1 MYFFII
7 LNINF
12 EKISF
17 ITLSIIILYKVFM
30 YLWSISNLFAGS
42 FCDIA
47 QPYTL
52 FTSEYL
58 RYDDSYLILI
68 LSYMMIL
75 IIIFHL
81 LIISFCISMNCVTYF
96 SCNYF
101 STVSRISM
109 SFYNS
114 NFTSVFWSCLHC

>member
-1 MYFFII
+1 MYFFMI
-7 LNINF
+7 LSINF

-17 ITLSIIILYKVFM
+17 ITLSIIILYKIFM
-30 YLWSISNLFAGS
+30 YLRSISNLFAGS
-42 FCDIA
+42 FWDIA

-52 FTSEYL
+52 FTSKYL
-58 RYDDSYLILI
+58 RNDDSNLILI
-68 LSYMMIL
+68 LSYVMIL

-81 LIISFCISMNCVTYF
+81 FIISFCISMNCVTYF

-101 STVSRISM
+101 STVNSISM

-114 NFTSVFWSCLHC
+114 NFTSVF